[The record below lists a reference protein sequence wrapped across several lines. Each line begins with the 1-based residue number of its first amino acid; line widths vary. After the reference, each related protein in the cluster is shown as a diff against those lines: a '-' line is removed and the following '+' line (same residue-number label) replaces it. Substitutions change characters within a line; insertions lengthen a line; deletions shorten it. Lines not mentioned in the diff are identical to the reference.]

1 MKRRLF
7 LIIKH
12 ILGIDTRSNFE
23 RALENGLT
31 VGENINIQ
39 DDVKF
44 DLSHCWLISL
54 GNDVTIAPNVIILAH
69 DASTKRALGYT
80 KIGKTIIGNNVF
92 IGANTVVLPGVNIGN
107 DVIIGAGSVVSK
119 NIPNNSVVVG
129 NPVRVIKSY
138 DKYMEEQ
145 NNLFNLFPKFDSSY
159 TVHQNISDEK
169 KKEMK
174 DLLEHSD
181 GFVM

>member
-1 MKRRLF
+1 MKRRLL

-54 GNDVTIAPNVIILAH
+54 GNDVTITPMLLYLHMMQALKGHWDTRKLA
-69 DASTKRALGYT
+69 K
-80 KIGKTIIGNNVF
+80 
-92 IGANTVVLPGVNIGN
+92 
-107 DVIIGAGSVVSK
+107 
-119 NIPNNSVVVG
+119 
-129 NPVRVIKSY
+129 
-138 DKYMEEQ
+138 Q
-145 NNLFNLFPKFDSSY
+145 
-159 TVHQNISDEK
+159 
-169 KKEMK
+169 
-174 DLLEHSD
+174 
-181 GFVM
+181 